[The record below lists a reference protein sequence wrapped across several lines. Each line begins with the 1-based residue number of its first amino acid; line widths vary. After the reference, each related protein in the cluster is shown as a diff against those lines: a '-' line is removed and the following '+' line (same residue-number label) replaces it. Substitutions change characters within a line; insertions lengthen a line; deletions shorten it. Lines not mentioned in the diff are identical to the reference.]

1 MCIWYRSTSIDQSQ
15 VLKLKQWLKNFQQT
29 KVQNTQVNS
38 IKLLEESNTYPLKLL
53 PKKVLRKEYFQAHSM
68 RPPSPWYHK
77 QRKHKKITSQYH
89 WWIWIV
95 GIFVFLHL
103 ICVQDAKILNKILTI
118 QIQQYIKR
126 IIHHDQVW
134 FIPGMQGFFFFQYL
148 QICSCD
154 ILHEK
159 LKNESHMIIS
169 LMQKKLMTKI
179 NTHLWQKLC
188 RKWAWRE
195 LTST

>member
-1 MCIWYRSTSIDQSQ
+1 M
-15 VLKLKQWLKNFQQT
+15 
-29 KVQNTQVNS
+29 
-38 IKLLEESNTYPLKLL
+38 KLLQ
-53 PKKVLRKEYFQAHSM
+53 KKVLRKEYFQAHSM

-126 IIHHDQVW
+126 IIHHNQVW
-134 FIPGMQGFFFFQYL
+134 FIPGMQGFFF
-148 QICSCD
+148 S
-154 ILHEK
+154 
-159 LKNESHMIIS
+159 IS
-169 LMQKKLMTKI
+169 ANLFMWYTTWKTEEREPYDHFIDAKKAYDQNQHPFMTK
-179 NTHLWQKLC
+179 TLQKVGMEGTYLNII
-188 RKWAWRE
+188 KAIYDKP
-195 LTST
+195 TSFPMVPSGKYFI